1 MSPDRALTD
10 RLITDADGAE
20 RWPFHGPRSIHAH
33 ITRPVVQQLVAAD
46 AHRVLDLGCG
56 NGWFSGALERCGF
69 DMTGL
74 DDDAAGLREARDRY
88 PEVRFIAGD
97 AIASERPVW
106 PHSFDAVVAI
116 DVVDHVARPRRFV
129 ETALDALRRG
139 GLLVVTT
146 TYHGYAKNLAL
157 ALAGRFDRRWEA
169 NSESGRL
176 RFYSRETLL
185 ELMSGFALD
194 AVRLETIGR
203 IPMFARAMVFAATK
217 PR

>member
-1 MSPDRALTD
+1 MSPDRVLTD

-74 DDDAAGLREARDRY
+74 DDNADRLREARDRY
-88 PEVRFIAGD
+88 ADVRFVVHD
-97 AIASERPVW
+97 ATSREPAPWSQP
-106 PHSFDAVVAI
+106 FDAVVSI
-116 DVVDHVARPRRFV
+116 DVIDHVARPRRFL
-129 ETALDALRRG
+129 ETALDALKPG

-157 ALAGRFDRRWEA
+157 ALTGRFDRRWEVNA
-169 NSESGRL
+169 EGGRL
-176 RFYSRETLL
+176 RFYSPDTLRAL
-185 ELMSGFALD
+185 VGEFALD
-194 AVRLETIGR
+194 DVHLETIGR
-203 IPMFARAMVFAATK
+203 IPMFARSLLFAATK